1 MLIGHNRQ
9 LAELQGG
16 EIGVSSKAGAGST
29 FAFYIKS
36 RRSSSS
42 SSIQKEIE
50 NDRSAIK
57 PQPHVAS
64 RSPEAIEPLK
74 SPTEE
79 LVAKLKT
86 TAVSRPSD
94 SVSISTL
101 QDWHILIVEDNLV
114 NQRILA
120 QQLRKLG
127 CKVLVAN
134 HGQEA
139 LDIVEQSTAYKGKED
154 SGKDLTVV
162 LMDLE
167 MPIMDGL
174 TAVRLIRHLE
184 SEAKLTRHLP
194 IIAVTA

>member
-1 MLIGHNRQ
+1 MVQQLTCRRQ

-16 EIGVSSKAGAGST
+16 EIGVASKAGVGST
-29 FAFYIKS
+29 FAFYVKC
-36 RRSSSS
+36 RRSDISSTYS
-42 SSIQKEIE
+42 VVERVRAVTQP
-50 NDRSAIK
+50 RSGLAAKI
-57 PQPHVAS
+57 PELLQVTQELPVATS
-64 RSPEAIEPLK
+64 
-74 SPTEE
+74 
-79 LVAKLKT
+79 
-86 TAVSRPSD
+86 
-94 SVSISTL
+94 SVSKPVKTAQQTFVTSAL

-120 QQLRKLG
+120 QQLKKLG
-127 CKVLVAN
+127 CTVLVAN

-139 LDIVEQSTAYKGKED
+139 LDIIEQSKMYKGKEKT
-154 SGKDLTVV
+154 GKELTVV

-184 SEAKLTRHLP
+184 AEGKLVKHVP

>member
-1 MLIGHNRQ
+1 M
-9 LAELQGG
+9 AELQGG
-16 EIGVSSKAGAGST
+16 EIGVASEAGIGST
-29 FAFYIKS
+29 FAFYIKG
-36 RRSSSS
+36 RRTDTSSPQRSQEDVSASAQSHSALAISAPELVQALQSS
-42 SSIQKEIE
+42 TDQLVTNLKSTNLSKQNSSIPI
-50 NDRSAIK
+50 
-57 PQPHVAS
+57 
-64 RSPEAIEPLK
+64 
-74 SPTEE
+74 
-79 LVAKLKT
+79 
-86 TAVSRPSD
+86 
-94 SVSISTL
+94 SIL

-127 CKVLVAN
+127 CTVLVAN

-139 LDIVEQSTAYKGKED
+139 LDIVEASTAYKGKERD
-154 SGKDLTVV
+154 GIHLTIV

-184 SEAKLTRHLP
+184 AEGKLTRHIP